1 MAHCQAPATVLWV
14 IVLRIIVLP
23 IAAES
28 NRLIIKLYVFNA
40 LDILLTKV
48 IDQTVRIG
56 PILVDNSL

>member
-1 MAHCQAPATVLWV
+1 V

-40 LDILLTKV
+40 LDVLLTKV

-56 PILVDNSL
+56 PILVDNSR